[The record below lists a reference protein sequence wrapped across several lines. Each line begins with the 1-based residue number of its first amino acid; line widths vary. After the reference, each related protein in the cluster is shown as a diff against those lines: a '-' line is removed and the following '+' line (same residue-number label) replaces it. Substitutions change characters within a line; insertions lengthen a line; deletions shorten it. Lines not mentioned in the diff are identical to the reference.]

1 MLLFPMEYAE
11 RAGKI
16 KDKLDSD
23 DRIILVRV
31 KIERAKKHLQ
41 NLEAEL
47 IAFGKPEFHA
57 VTTDADSHVRDLGKH
72 RILPFDAL
80 TGAGDVI
87 HNLRSALDH
96 LACQLVWVG
105 SGEEP
110 SRRVEFPIAK
120 DAATYEREKARKVEG
135 MCPKV
140 IKAID
145 TLKPY
150 KGGNEPLWRIH
161 ELDNIDKHRTLFT
174 YANDCFLIA
183 DWLREYSD
191 GPYNIKAKT
200 SDPHFSGIG
209 VFDDEVEKNVEFEI
223 DEAVS
228 KAKITTGD
236 PLLPSLTQL
245 IDYVYN
251 LVLSFK
257 PFLE

>member
-1 MLLFPMEYAE
+1 MDSYE

-16 KDKLDSD
+16 KDRLDAD
-23 DRIILVRV
+23 DRIILIRA
-31 KIERAKKHLQ
+31 KIERAKKHLR

-47 IAFGKPEFHA
+47 VRFGKQEFHA
-57 VTTDADSHVRDLGKH
+57 VTTDKNSQIRQLGKY
-72 RILPFDAL
+72 RMLPFDAL
-80 TGAGDVI
+80 PAAGDVI

-96 LACQLVWVG
+96 LAGQLVRVS
-105 SGEEP
+105 SGKEP
-110 SRRVEFPIAK
+110 SRGVEFPIAK

-135 MCPKV
+135 MCPEV

-145 TLKPY
+145 ALKPY
-150 KGGNEPLWRIH
+150 KDGNDALWRIH

-174 YANDCFLIA
+174 YANDCFLYA
-183 DWLREYSD
+183 DWMSEYGS
-191 GPYNIKAKT
+191 GPYNIKA
-200 SDPHFSGIG
+200 SDPHFGGIG
-209 VFDDEVEKNVEFEI
+209 IFDDEVERIVEFEL

-228 KAKITTGD
+228 KAKVATGD